1 MNGPV
6 SYTIIGGYLGAGKT
20 TLLNRLLHNTASQNA
35 GQRLALLI
43 NDFGSI
49 NIDASLISHQTDSQI
64 NLTNGCICCGL
75 SAGFDEAID
84 TLLKQSPRP
93 DHIIVEA
100 SGVADVVSLAQYG
113 LAPGLA
119 LAGVLVVADAETV
132 RAKASD
138 KYVAAT
144 VQRQLQGADLI
155 LLNKTDLVAPAAL
168 AEVESWLGELTPG
181 TPVVLTSHCDVPLE
195 VLLGVSSNSAL
206 RPERPTQQP
215 SGPHEHHEHHE
226 HHETYTTW
234 QFEHPT
240 PLTSANVDAFVN
252 GLPDSVLRAKGYFLI
267 SPDQRFL
274 FQRVGHRWTLEPS
287 ATIGATE
294 LVVIGLADQLSIEAL
309 EHSAIV
315 LRSTG

>member
-1 MNGPV
+1 MKGPV

-49 NIDASLISHQTDSQI
+49 NIDASLITHQTDSQI

-75 SAGFDEAID
+75 SAGFDEAIE
-84 TLLKQSPRP
+84 TLLGQSPRP

-113 LAPGLA
+113 LAPGLT

-155 LLNKTDLVAPAAL
+155 LLNKTDLLAPAAL
-168 AEVESWLGELTPG
+168 TEVESWLRELTPR
-181 TPVVLTSHCDVPLE
+181 TPIVLTSHCDVPLE
-195 VLLGVSSNSAL
+195 ILLGVSSKSA
-206 RPERPTQQP
+206 PGPAHTTAQQ
-215 SGPHEHHEHHE
+215 SSSPHEHHEI
-226 HHETYTTW
+226 YTTW

-240 PLTSANVDAFVN
+240 PLTAAAVDAFVDA
-252 GLPDSVLRAKGYFLI
+252 LPDSVLRAKGYFLI
-267 SPDQRFL
+267 DPDQRLL
-274 FQRVGHRWTLEPS
+274 FQRVGARSTLEPS
-287 ATIGATE
+287 TTTGATE

-309 EHSAIV
+309 EHCAIV
-315 LRSTG
+315 LCQTG